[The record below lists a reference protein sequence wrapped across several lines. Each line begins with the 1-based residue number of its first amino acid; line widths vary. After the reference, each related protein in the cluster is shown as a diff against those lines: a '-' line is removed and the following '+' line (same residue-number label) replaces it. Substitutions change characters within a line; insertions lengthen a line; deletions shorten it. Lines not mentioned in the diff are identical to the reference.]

1 MSSAPTNS
9 PVVTDLTTLSIAD
22 AGRLM
27 ARRELTAAALTE
39 AFLARIDALD
49 HKIASF
55 VTLTADLARAAAKQ
69 ADTELDQGFHRGPL
83 HGIPVGLKDIYE
95 TAGVRTT
102 GHSHL
107 RLDYV
112 PTSDAETVRRLK
124 AGGAIILGKLAT
136 HEFANGAMT
145 PDQPFPPARNP
156 WNTDYQ
162 PGGSSSGSGAA
173 VAAALCMGAMGSDTG
188 GSIRNPAGF
197 CGTAGIKPTYGLVS
211 RCGIFPLSFS
221 LDTAGPLT
229 WTVEDSALML
239 DVLAGYD
246 PNDQASAKAP
256 KVDYG
261 AAAHR
266 PIKGMR
272 IALARSWYEGVTP
285 DMAKG
290 IDEAVRVL
298 RELGAIVEDVTF
310 PDIWDYHIC
319 ARVIITV
326 EAHAIHRQEVI
337 ECPEKFGYTTRRR
350 FQLGAFLTG
359 EQYLSALRFRRKLQ
373 LDTRAAMRGYDLV
386 MTANHWGAPDIFK
399 EPQPI
404 FHFLDKASLT
414 MPFNVTGQP
423 ALTVCCGFGS
433 DGFPLSF
440 QLAGRP
446 FDEASV
452 FAAGAAYER
461 ATPWRLRR
469 PTL

>member
-1 MSSAPTNS
+1 MSKPS
-9 PVVTDLTTLSIAD
+9 PADLTTLSIAE
-22 AGRLM
+22 AGSLM
-27 ARRELTAAALTE
+27 ARGEITSTALTE
-39 AFLARIDALD
+39 AFLARIEAVD

-55 VTLTADLARAAAKQ
+55 VTLTAERARIAAKQ
-69 ADTELDQGFHRGPL
+69 ADMELSQGLSRGPL
-83 HGIPVGLKDIYE
+83 HGIPIALKDIYE
-95 TAGVRTT
+95 TEGVLTT

-107 RLDYV
+107 RADYV
-112 PTSDAETVRRLK
+112 PAVDAETVRRLK
-124 AGGAIILGKLAT
+124 AGGAVILGKLAT

-145 PDQPFPPARNP
+145 PDQPFPAARNP

-221 LDTAGPLT
+221 FDTAGPLA
-229 WTVEDSALML
+229 WTVEDNALML

-261 AAAHR
+261 AATQR

-272 IALARSWYEGVTP
+272 IALARTWYEGEP
-285 DMAKG
+285 DG
-290 IDEAVRVL
+290 RHGQGHG
-298 RELGAIVEDVTF
+298 RGGARA
-310 PDIWDYHIC
+310 
-319 ARVIITV
+319 ARS
-326 EAHAIHRQEVI
+326 
-337 ECPEKFGYTTRRR
+337 GRRR
-350 FQLGAFLTG
+350 RGSRLPRHLGLSHLRARHHHRRGARHPSPGSDRDAG
-359 EQYLSALRFRRKLQ
+359 EVRLHDAPPLPARRLPHRRAVSLGLRFRRKLQ
-373 LDTRAAMRGYDLV
+373 VDTRAAMRGYDLI
-386 MTANHWGAPDIFK
+386 MAPNQWGPPETFE
-399 EPQPI
+399 EPQAI
-404 FHFLDKASLT
+404 FHFLGKASLS

-433 DGFPLSF
+433 DGFPLAF

>member
-1 MSSAPTNS
+1 M
-9 PVVTDLTTLSIAD
+9 TDLTLLGIAG
-22 AGRLM
+22 AGRLL
-27 ARRELTAAALTE
+27 ARGEITASALTE
-39 AFLARIDALD
+39 SFLQRIEAVD
-49 HKIASF
+49 HKIASYIT
-55 VTLTADLARAAAKQ
+55 VTADMARAAAHQ
-69 ADTELDQGFHRGPL
+69 ADMELKGGLRRGPM
-83 HGIPVGLKDIYE
+83 HGIPIALKDIYE

-107 RLDYV
+107 KKDYV
-112 PTSDAETVRRLK
+112 PSIDAETVRRLK
-124 AGGAIILGKLAT
+124 DAGSVILGKLGT

-145 PDQPFPPARNP
+145 PDQPFPAVLNP
-156 WNTDYQ
+156 WNTKYQ

-173 VAAALCMGAMGSDTG
+173 VAAQLCMGAMGSDTG

-221 LDTAGPLT
+221 LDTAGPLA
-229 WTVEDSALML
+229 WTMEDCALML
-239 DVLAGYD
+239 DVLAGHD

-261 AAAHR
+261 AACHQS
-266 PIKGMR
+266 IKGMR
-272 IALARSWYEGVTP
+272 IALARHWYEGKDSVTP
-285 DMAKG
+285 HMKKG

-298 RELGAIVEDVTF
+298 KDRGATVDEVAF

-319 ARVIITV
+319 GRTIITV

-337 ECPEKFGYTTRRR
+337 ETPEKFGYTTRRR
-350 FQLGAFLTG
+350 FQLGAFLTA
-359 EQYLSALRFRRKLQ
+359 EQYISALRFRRQLT

-386 MTANHWGAPDIFK
+386 LSANQWGAPDKFE

-404 FHFLDKASLT
+404 FHFFGKPSLS

-423 ALTVCCGFGS
+423 AATICCGFGS
-433 DGFPLSF
+433 DGFPLAF
-440 QLAGRP
+440 QLAGRA
-446 FDEASV
+446 FDEAAV

-461 ATPWRLRR
+461 ATNWRSHR
-469 PTL
+469 PKL

>member
-1 MSSAPTNS
+1 MSKRSTAE
-9 PVVTDLTTLSIAD
+9 LTTRGIAE
-22 AGRLM
+22 AGSLM
-27 ARRELTAAALTE
+27 ARGEVTSTALTE
-39 AFLARIDALD
+39 AFLARIAAVD
-49 HKIASF
+49 HNIASF
-55 VTLTADLARAAAKQ
+55 VTLTADRALLAAKQ
-69 ADTELDQGFHRGPL
+69 ADMEMSQGLNRGPL
-83 HGIPVGLKDIYE
+83 HGIPIGLKDIYE
-95 TAGVRTT
+95 TEGVLTT

-107 RLDYV
+107 RADYV
-112 PTSDAETVRRLK
+112 PAVDAETVRRLK
-124 AGGAIILGKLAT
+124 AGGAVILGKLAT

-156 WNTDYQ
+156 WNTAYQ
-162 PGGSSSGSGAA
+162 PGGSSSGSGVA

-197 CGTAGIKPTYGLVS
+197 FGTAGIKPTYGLVS

-221 LDTAGPLT
+221 FDTAGPLA

-246 PNDQASAKAP
+246 PNDQGSAQAP

-261 AAAHR
+261 ASSHR
-266 PIKGMR
+266 SIEGMR
-272 IALARSWYEGVTP
+272 IALARTWYEGNLSA

-290 IDEAVRVL
+290 MDEAVRVL
-298 RELGAIVEDVTF
+298 REEGAVVEEVVF
-310 PDIWDYHIC
+310 PDIRDYHIC
-319 ARVIITV
+319 GRVVITV

-337 ECPEKFGYTTRRR
+337 ETPEKFGYTTRRR
-350 FQLGAFLTG
+350 FQLGAFLTA
-359 EQYLSALRFRRKLQ
+359 EEYLGALRFRRKLQ
-373 LDTRAAMRGYDLV
+373 VDTRAAMRGYDLI
-386 MTANHWGAPDIFK
+386 MAPNQWGPPEIFA
-399 EPQPI
+399 EPQEI
-404 FHFLDKASLT
+404 FHFLGKPSLS

-423 ALTVCCGFGS
+423 ALTVCCGFGG
-433 DGFPLSF
+433 DGLPLAF
-440 QLAGRP
+440 QLGGRP

>member
-1 MSSAPTNS
+1 MSKHSSELAT
-9 PVVTDLTTLSIAD
+9 LTIAQ
-22 AGRLM
+22 AGGLL
-27 ARRELTAAALTE
+27 ARGEITATALTE
-39 AFLARIDALD
+39 AFLTRIEALD
-49 HKIASF
+49 HKIASYIT
-55 VTLTADLARAAAKQ
+55 VTADRARNAAKQ
-69 ADTELDQGFHRGPL
+69 ADMELSGGSRRGPL
-83 HGIPVGLKDIYE
+83 HGIPIALKDIYE
-95 TAGVRTT
+95 TEGVLTT

-107 RLDYV
+107 CKDYV
-112 PTSDAETVRRLK
+112 PTVDAETVRRLK

-211 RCGIFPLSFS
+211 RCGIFPLAFS
-221 LDTAGPLT
+221 MDTAGPLT

-239 DVLAGYD
+239 EVLAGYD
-246 PNDQASAKAP
+246 PNDQASAQKSE
-256 KVDYG
+256 VDYG
-261 AAAHR
+261 AAAQQS
-266 PIKGMR
+266 IKGTR

-290 IDEAVRVL
+290 LDEAVRVL
-298 RELGAIVEDVTF
+298 RDLGAIVEDVIF
-310 PDIWDYHIC
+310 PDLWDYHIC
-319 ARVIITV
+319 GRVIITT
-326 EAHAIHRQEVI
+326 EAHAIHRQDVI
-337 ECPEKFGYTTRRR
+337 ERPEKFGYTTRRR
-350 FQLGAFLTG
+350 FQLGAFLTA
-359 EQYLSALRFRRKLQ
+359 EQYLSALRFRRQLQ
-373 LDTRAAMRGYDLV
+373 LDTRAAMRGYDLI
-386 MTANHWGAPDIFK
+386 MTANQWGAPEIFK

-404 FHFLDKASLT
+404 FHFLGKASLT

-433 DGFPLSF
+433 DGFPLAF

-461 ATPWRLRR
+461 ATPWRRRR
-469 PTL
+469 PAL

>member
-1 MSSAPTNS
+1 MS
-9 PVVTDLTTLSIAD
+9 DLTALSIAE
-22 AGRLM
+22 AGSRM
-27 ARRELTAAALTE
+27 ARGALTSSALTE
-39 AFLARIDALD
+39 AFLARIKAID

-55 VTLTADLARAAAKQ
+55 VTLTADRARAAAAQ
-69 ADTELDQGFHRGPL
+69 ADREMSEGVRRGPL
-83 HGIPVGLKDIYE
+83 HGIPIGLKDIYE
-95 TAGVRTT
+95 TEGVLTT

-107 RLDYV
+107 RADYV
-112 PTSDAETVRRLK
+112 PSVDAETVRRLK

-173 VAAALCMGAMGSDTG
+173 VAAQLCMGAMGSDTG

-229 WTVEDSALML
+229 WSVEDSALML
-239 DVLAGYD
+239 DVLAGHD

-261 AAAHR
+261 ASAHR
-266 PIKGMR
+266 SIKGLR
-272 IALARSWYEGVTP
+272 IALARQWHEDGVTA
-285 DMAKG
+285 DMRKAM
-290 IDEAVRVL
+290 DEAVRVL
-298 RELGAIVEDVTF
+298 REQGAIVEDAVF
-310 PDIWDYHIC
+310 PDLRDYHIC
-319 ARVIITV
+319 GRVIITV

-337 ECPEKFGYTTRRR
+337 EQPEKFGYTTRRR
-350 FQLGAFLTG
+350 FQLGAFLTA
-359 EQYLSALRFRRKLQ
+359 EQYISALRFRRKLQ
-373 LDTRAAMRGYDLV
+373 LDTRAAMRGYDLI
-386 MTANHWGAPDIFK
+386 MTANQWGPPEIFK

-404 FHFLDKASLT
+404 FHFLDKPSLT

-433 DGFPLSF
+433 DGLPLAF

>member
-1 MSSAPTNS
+1 MSKPT
-9 PVVTDLTTLSIAD
+9 PTTTGAELTTLGIAE

-27 ARRELTAAALTE
+27 AHGETTATDLTE
-39 AFLARIDALD
+39 AFLARIEAVDP
-49 HKIASF
+49 KITSF
-55 VTLTADLARAAAKQ
+55 VTLTADAARRAARQ
-69 ADTELDQGFHRGPL
+69 ADPERSRGYVRGPL
-83 HGIPVGLKDIYE
+83 HGIPIGLKDIYE
-95 TAGVRTT
+95 TEGVLTT

-107 RLDYV
+107 LADHV
-112 PTSDAETVRRLK
+112 PSVDAETVRRLK
-124 AGGAIILGKLAT
+124 AGGAVILGKLAT

-211 RCGIFPLSFS
+211 RCGIYPLSFS
-221 LDTAGPLT
+221 FDTAGPLA
-229 WTVEDSALML
+229 WTVEDNALML

-261 AAAHR
+261 ASVHR

-272 IALARSWYEGVTP
+272 IAFARSWHEHGLSS

-290 IDEAVRVL
+290 LEDAIEVFRD
-298 RELGAIVEDVTF
+298 LGAIVEDVVL
-310 PDIWDYHIC
+310 PDIRDYHIC
-319 ARVIITV
+319 GRVVITA

-337 ECPEKFGYTTRRR
+337 ETPEKFGYTTRRR
-350 FQLGAFLTG
+350 FQLGAFITA

-373 LDTRAAMRGYDLV
+373 LETRAAMRGYDLV
-386 MTANHWGAPDIFK
+386 MAANQWGSPEIFE
-399 EPQPI
+399 EPQSI
-404 FHFLDKASLT
+404 FHFLGKPSLS

-423 ALTVCCGFGS
+423 GMTVCCGFGS
-433 DGFPLSF
+433 DGFPLAF
-440 QLAGRP
+440 QLGGRP

-452 FAAGAAYER
+452 FAAGGAYER

-469 PTL
+469 PSL

>member
-1 MSSAPTNS
+1 
-9 PVVTDLTTLSIAD
+9 
-22 AGRLM
+22 M

-69 ADTELDQGFHRGPL
+69 ADMEMGQGFHRGPL
-83 HGIPVGLKDIYE
+83 HGIPIGLKDIYE

-145 PDQPFPPARNP
+145 PDQPFPAARNP
-156 WNTDYQ
+156 WNTNYQ

-173 VAAALCMGAMGSDTG
+173 VAGALCMGAMGSDTG

-197 CGTAGIKPTYGLVS
+197 CGIAGIKPTYGLVS
-211 RCGIFPLSFS
+211 RCGIFPLAFS
-221 LDTAGPLT
+221 LDTAGPMT

-246 PNDQASAKAP
+246 PNDQASVKAP

-272 IALARSWYEGVTP
+272 IAMARSWYESVDGGVTP

-298 RELGAIVEDVTF
+298 RELGAIVEEVVF

-319 ARVIITV
+319 GRVIITT

-337 ECPEKFGYTTRRR
+337 ETPEKFGYTTRRR
-350 FQLGAFLTG
+350 FQLGAFLTA
-359 EQYLSALRFRRKLQ
+359 EQYLSAVRFRRKLQ
-373 LDTRAAMRGYDLV
+373 VDTRAAMRGYDLV
-386 MTANHWGAPDIFK
+386 MAPNQWGPPEIFE
-399 EPQPI
+399 EPQQI
-404 FHFLDKASLT
+404 FHFLGKASLS

-433 DGFPLSF
+433 DGFPLAF

-469 PTL
+469 PPL

>member
-27 ARRELTAAALTE
+27 ARREFTAAALTE

-69 ADTELDQGFHRGPL
+69 ADMEMGQGFHRGPL
-83 HGIPVGLKDIYE
+83 HGIPIGLNDIYE
-95 TAGVRTT
+95 TEGVLTT

-107 RLDYV
+107 RADYV
-112 PTSDAETVRRLK
+112 PAVDAETVRRLK
-124 AGGAIILGKLAT
+124 AGGAVILGKLAT

-156 WNTDYQ
+156 WNTAYQ

-239 DVLAGYD
+239 DVLAGHD

-272 IALARSWYEGVTP
+272 LALARSWYEGVTP

-337 ECPEKFGYTTRRR
+337 ECPEKFGYNTRRR
-350 FQLGAFLTG
+350 FQHGAYLTA
-359 EQYLSALRFRRKLQ
+359 EQYLSAVRFRRKLQ

-386 MTANHWGAPDIFK
+386 MTANHWGAPEIFK

-461 ATPWRLRR
+461 ATPWRLR
-469 PTL
+469 

>member
-1 MSSAPTNS
+1 MSNRSS
-9 PVVTDLTTLSIAD
+9 ELTTLSIAQ
-22 AGRLM
+22 AGGLL
-27 ARRELTAAALTE
+27 ARGEITATSLTE
-39 AFLARIDALD
+39 AFLARIEAVD
-49 HKIASF
+49 HKIASYIT
-55 VTLTADLARAAAKQ
+55 VTAERARNAARQ
-69 ADTELDQGFHRGPL
+69 ADMELSQGVRRSPL
-83 HGIPVGLKDIYE
+83 HGIPIALKDIYE
-95 TAGVRTT
+95 TEGVLTT

-107 RLDYV
+107 RKDYV
-112 PTSDAETVRRLK
+112 PAVDAETVRRLK

-156 WNTDYQ
+156 WNTAYQ

-197 CGTAGIKPTYGLVS
+197 CGIAGIKPTYGLVS
-211 RCGIFPLSFS
+211 RSGIFPLAFS
-221 LDTAGPLT
+221 LDTAGPMT

-239 DVLAGYD
+239 DVLAGHD
-246 PNDQASAKAP
+246 PNDQASAQKP

-261 AAAHR
+261 RATQR
-266 PIKGMR
+266 SIKGMR

-285 DMAKG
+285 DMATDMAKG
-290 IDEAVRVL
+290 MDEAARVL
-298 RELGAIVEDVTF
+298 RDLGAIVDDVVF

-319 ARVIITV
+319 GRVIITT
-326 EAHAIHRQEVI
+326 EAHAIHRQDVI
-337 ECPEKFGYTTRRR
+337 ERPETFGYTTRRR
-350 FQLGAFLTG
+350 FQLGAFLTA
-359 EQYLSALRFRRKLQ
+359 EQYVSALRFRRQLQ
-373 LDTRAAMRGYDLV
+373 LDTRAAMRGYDLI
-386 MTANHWGAPDIFK
+386 MTANQWGAPEIFK
-399 EPQPI
+399 EPQPV
-404 FHFLDKASLT
+404 FHFLGKASLT

-433 DGFPLSF
+433 DGFPLAF

-452 FAAGAAYER
+452 LAAGAAYER

>member
-1 MSSAPTNS
+1 MVPDFLTIAEASALIAKRQLS
-9 PVVTDLTTLSIAD
+9 PVELVQSRLMRIERLDGKLNSFIRVLGDEALAAARSAESEIV
-22 AGRLM
+22 AGR
-27 ARRELTAAALTE
+27 
-39 AFLARIDALD
+39 
-49 HKIASF
+49 
-55 VTLTADLARAAAKQ
+55 
-69 ADTELDQGFHRGPL
+69 GRGPL
-83 HGIPVGLKDIYE
+83 HGIPIGLKDIYE

-145 PDQPFPPARNP
+145 PDQPFPAARNP

-285 DMAKG
+285 DMEKG

-350 FQLGAFLTG
+350 FQLGAFLTA

-386 MTANHWGAPDIFK
+386 MTANHWGAPEIFK

>member
-1 MSSAPTNS
+1 MSKPT
-9 PVVTDLTTLSIAD
+9 VAELTTLSIAQ
-22 AGRLM
+22 AGSLL
-27 ARRELTAAALTE
+27 ARGEVTSTALTE
-39 AFLARIDALD
+39 AFLARIGAVD
-49 HKIASF
+49 HKIASY
-55 VTLTADLARAAAKQ
+55 VTVTAERALLAARQ
-69 ADTELDQGFHRGPL
+69 ADRELRQGLNRGPL
-83 HGIPVGLKDIYE
+83 HGIPIALKDIYE
-95 TAGVRTT
+95 TEGVLTT

-107 RLDYV
+107 RADYV
-112 PTSDAETVRRLK
+112 PAVDAETVRRLK
-124 AGGAIILGKLAT
+124 AGGAVILGKLAT

-145 PDQPFPPARNP
+145 PDQPYPAARNP
-156 WNTDYQ
+156 WNTAYQ

-173 VAAALCMGAMGSDTG
+173 VAAALCMGALGSDTG

-221 LDTAGPLT
+221 MDTAGPLA
-229 WTVEDSALML
+229 WTVEDNALML

-246 PNDQASAKAP
+246 PNDQGSAKAP
-256 KVDYG
+256 RVDYG
-261 AAAHR
+261 AAAQR
-266 PIKGMR
+266 PIEGMR
-272 IALARSWYEGVTP
+272 IALARTWYDGVAGGGLTA

-290 IDEAVRVL
+290 MAEAVSVL
-298 RELGAIVEDVTF
+298 REQGAVIEEVVF
-310 PDIWDYHIC
+310 PDIRDYHIC
-319 ARVIITV
+319 GRVIITA

-337 ECPEKFGYTTRRR
+337 ETPEKFGYTTRRR
-350 FQLGAFLTG
+350 FQLGAFITA

-373 LDTRAAMRGYDLV
+373 VDTRAAMRGYDLIL
-386 MTANHWGAPDIFK
+386 APNQWGPPEIFE

-404 FHFLDKASLT
+404 FHFLGKPSLS

-423 ALTVCCGFGS
+423 AMTVCCGFGA
-433 DGFPLSF
+433 DGFPLAF

-452 FAAGAAYER
+452 LAAGAAYER